1 MRRGYL
7 LVVLSALSAFNFL
20 DQQMTSIL
28 LEPIRREFRLS
39 DIQLGLLSGLVFAAL
54 YTVLSVPVGIWAVG
68 HSRRNLIAA
77 AAGVWGAMTLAC
89 GFARSFPQLVL
100 ARLGVGIGEAGGLPP
115 SQAWVSDLYQPGER
129 ATALATLAAGVN
141 AGVFLAFLVGGFVG
155 QHYGWRIAFAA
166 AGLPPLLLALL
177 LRFTVREAA
186 VPAPAAAAT
195 GSLALV
201 RVTLAFMWSD
211 RLSRQVLIGAILAMT
226 VGYGAIAWI
235 PSYLVR
241 SHGLNIAQAGAYLA
255 VVIGLGGAL
264 ASWLGGHLSDRLGR
278 RDPRWSLWVVVIVFI
293 VARPFA
299 MAFYWVDDTTL
310 ALLLFV
316 LPAAVGAIHIG
327 PSVAVLHE
335 RIEPHLRPLASALFL
350 MILTLVG
357 LGLGPLA
364 VGAMSQYAFASY
376 GEDSLRYALAIWQ
389 CVGLWAA
396 VHYYLAGRLLAV
408 DAGAANVIPVPIGV
422 GDDMLA

>member
-1 MRRGYL
+1 
-7 LVVLSALSAFNFL
+7 
-20 DQQMTSIL
+20 
-28 LEPIRREFRLS
+28 
-39 DIQLGLLSGLVFAAL
+39 
-54 YTVLSVPVGIWAVG
+54 
-68 HSRRNLIAA
+68 
-77 AAGVWGAMTLAC
+77 
-89 GFARSFPQLVL
+89 
-100 ARLGVGIGEAGGLPP
+100 
-115 SQAWVSDLYQPGER
+115 
-129 ATALATLAAGVN
+129 
-141 AGVFLAFLVGGFVG
+141 
-155 QHYGWRIAFAA
+155 
-166 AGLPPLLLALL
+166 
-177 LRFTVREAA
+177 
-186 VPAPAAAAT
+186 
-195 GSLALV
+195 
-201 RVTLAFMWSD
+201 MWSD

-264 ASWLGGHLSDRLGR
+264 GSWLGGRLSDRLGR
-278 RDPRWSLWVVVIVFI
+278 RDPRWSLWVVVIVFV

-310 ALLLFV
+310 ALSLFV

-364 VGAMSQYAFASY
+364 VGAMSQFAFAGY
-376 GEDSLRYALAIWQ
+376 GEDSLRYALADLAMRRA
-389 CVGLWAA
+389 VGGGALLLGGPAA
-396 VHYYLAGRLLAV
+396 RGGCRSRKCHPRPRSGSGMTLALFNLHSRIGSASGTCRGIARARRQ
-408 DAGAANVIPVPIGV
+408 AGA
-422 GDDMLA
+422 

>member
-1 MRRGYL
+1 
-7 LVVLSALSAFNFL
+7 
-20 DQQMTSIL
+20 
-28 LEPIRREFRLS
+28 
-39 DIQLGLLSGLVFAAL
+39 
-54 YTVLSVPVGIWAVG
+54 
-68 HSRRNLIAA
+68 
-77 AAGVWGAMTLAC
+77 
-89 GFARSFPQLVL
+89 
-100 ARLGVGIGEAGGLPP
+100 
-115 SQAWVSDLYQPGER
+115 
-129 ATALATLAAGVN
+129 
-141 AGVFLAFLVGGFVG
+141 
-155 QHYGWRIAFAA
+155 
-166 AGLPPLLLALL
+166 
-177 LRFTVREAA
+177 
-186 VPAPAAAAT
+186 
-195 GSLALV
+195 
-201 RVTLAFMWSD
+201 
-211 RLSRQVLIGAILAMT
+211 
-226 VGYGAIAWI
+226 
-235 PSYLVR
+235 
-241 SHGLNIAQAGAYLA
+241 
-255 VVIGLGGAL
+255 
-264 ASWLGGHLSDRLGR
+264 
-278 RDPRWSLWVVVIVFI
+278 VVVIVFI

-422 GDDMLA
+422 RDDMLA